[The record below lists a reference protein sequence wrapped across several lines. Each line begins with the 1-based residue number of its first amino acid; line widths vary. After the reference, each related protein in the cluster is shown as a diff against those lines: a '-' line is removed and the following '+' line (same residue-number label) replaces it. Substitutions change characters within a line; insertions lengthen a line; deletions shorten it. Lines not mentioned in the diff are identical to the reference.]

1 MSSCCAPK
9 QENTPSKAQK
19 PGIKAYRPLIIVIGL
34 SLLFACAKNYQYMQL
49 KMLPSLSV
57 VVGGEFAVEAVQ
69 SMGARLWMHDMMGS
83 FLMIFA
89 MLKLFDVDGFTKAF
103 RKYDLVAKAVPAYAG
118 VYPLIELLLGLGY
131 LSGWRPEVVYTA
143 TLVIMGSGSL
153 GVLLALP
160 KRDGLQCAC
169 MGATLNVPLTTVALI
184 ENLGMV
190 AMAAW
195 MLLA

>member
-1 MSSCCAPK
+1 MSSCCANKPAA
-9 QENTPSKAQK
+9 EPAKAAK
-19 PGIKAYRPLIIVIGL
+19 PGLKAYRPLIIVIGL
-34 SLLFACAKNYQYMQL
+34 SVLFACAKNYQYIQLQMLQAAVFVTESEPTMEVMQ
-49 KMLPSLSV
+49 SV
-57 VVGGEFAVEAVQ
+57 
-69 SMGARLWMHDMMGS
+69 STRLWMHDMMGA

-89 MLKLFDVDGFTKAF
+89 MLKLFDVDGFAKAF

-118 VYPLIELLLGLGY
+118 IYPLIELLLGLGY
-131 LSGWRPEVVYTA
+131 LSTWKPGLVYTA
-143 TLVIMGSGSL
+143 TLLVMGVGSI

-160 KRDGLQCAC
+160 KRGGLKCAC

-195 MLLA
+195 MLL